1 MNGWLIGKVPDA
13 GKNWGQKEKRA
24 SKDEVARPM
33 QRTWTWTHFRPGLLR
48 STASQRVGHDWANWT
63 TTAEL
68 TIYVNLLVLICY
80 SKSIT
85 SNLNDCVYIG
95 LDLFPLKILCTLRYT
110 NVDHQ
115 VIILVV
121 ICLHY
126 FTLYFAKPTL
136 KSGHLCHTHIFLLLM
151 VQI

>member
-1 MNGWLIGKVPDA
+1 MSSPA
-13 GKNWGQKEKRA
+13 Q
-24 SKDEVARPM
+24 
-33 QRTWTWTHFRPGLLR
+33 WTWVWASSRRRWRTEKPGMLHAIHGVAKRWTWL
-48 STASQRVGHDWANWT
+48 SDWT
-63 TTAEL
+63 TTTTEL
-68 TIYVNLLVLICY
+68 TIYINLLVLICH

-85 SNLNDCVYIG
+85 YNLNDCVCIS
-95 LDLFPLKILCTLRYT
+95 LVLFPLKILCTFRYT

-136 KSGHLCHTHIFLLLM
+136 KSGHLHCTHFFVINGTD
-151 VQI
+151 ININI

>member
-1 MNGWLIGKVPDA
+1 MSSPT
-13 GKNWGQKEKRA
+13 Q
-24 SKDEVARPM
+24 
-33 QRTWTWTHFRPGLLR
+33 WTWVWANSRRWWGTEKPGMLHAIHGVAKRWTWL
-48 STASQRVGHDWANWT
+48 SNWT

-136 KSGHLCHTHIFLLLM
+136 KSGHLRHTHIFLLLM